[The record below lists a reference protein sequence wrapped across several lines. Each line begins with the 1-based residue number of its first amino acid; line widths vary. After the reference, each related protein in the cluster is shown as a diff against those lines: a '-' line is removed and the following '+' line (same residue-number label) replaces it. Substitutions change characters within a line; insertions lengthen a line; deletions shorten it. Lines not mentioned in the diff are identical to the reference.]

1 MVRMMSGADEL
12 DALSHELSEF
22 ARADAMTA
30 EGQLSEIDH
39 ALAESLEA
47 GEDLFDADGAA
58 GRGE

>member
-1 MVRMMSGADEL
+1 L

-22 ARADAMTA
+22 ARVDAMTA

-47 GEDLFDADGAA
+47 GEDLFDANGAA